1 MAEEK
6 REEQTLSDLIRA
18 RRMALGLSQEEL
30 AEKLNVSRQA
40 VAKWE
45 SGKSFPASE
54 RLLEL
59 CRVLEIPAEQLLHQE
74 AAHEQEKKKKLRPA
88 QVLLIVFAVGL
99 VLIWGGAFAAML
111 FSANGAGST
120 GGMFP
125 VDIYI
130 IFTLIDLSLLWLF
143 VWFGILV
150 VYVVWQVLKRL

>member
-6 REEQTLSDLIRA
+6 REGQKLGDVIRE
-18 RRMALGLSQEEL
+18 RRNALGLSQEEL
-30 AEKLNVSRQA
+30 AEKLDVSRQA

-59 CRVLEIPAEQLLHQE
+59 CRVLDIPAEQLLHQE
-74 AAHEQEKKKKLRPA
+74 ATHEQAKKQRPV
-88 QVLLIVFAVGL
+88 QVLLIVLAVGF
-99 VLIWGGAFAAML
+99 VLIWGGALAAA
-111 FSANGAGST
+111 FVSGAGT
-120 GGMFP
+120 
-125 VDIYI
+125 DIHI

-150 VYVVWQVLKRL
+150 VYAIWKVLKRL